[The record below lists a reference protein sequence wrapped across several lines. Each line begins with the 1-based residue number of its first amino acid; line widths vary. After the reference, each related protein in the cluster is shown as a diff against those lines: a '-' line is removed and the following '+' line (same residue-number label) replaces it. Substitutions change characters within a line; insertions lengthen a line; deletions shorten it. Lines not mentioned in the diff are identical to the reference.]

1 MEMAPGTAMSNKK
14 FLFEQSFDDL
24 KSLAVSDAKAE
35 PKFSKADLEKAA
47 ADGHQAGLD
56 AAMQT
61 IEKHTMDL
69 CGNILGLMQNL
80 IGNYASDV
88 DIISQK
94 SLAVVLLS
102 LKKLLP
108 ELYAAHGTEQI
119 ESIIQ
124 QCLAIAHE
132 MPKIQIR
139 VSPNMQSIIEQRII
153 LIAQQ
158 HGFNGKLTVVADA
171 TLADSDCRVEWGNG
185 GLENISSQCWQQ
197 MESLLSSAI
206 PKSISGNMPHNN
218 SEE

>member
-1 MEMAPGTAMSNKK
+1 
-14 FLFEQSFDDL
+14 
-24 KSLAVSDAKAE
+24 
-35 PKFSKADLEKAA
+35 
-47 ADGHQAGLD
+47 
-56 AAMQT
+56 
-61 IEKHTMDL
+61 MDL
-69 CGNILGLMQNL
+69 CGNILGMIQNL
-80 IGNYASDV
+80 IGNYANDV
-88 DIISQK
+88 NIISQK

-108 ELYAAHGTEQI
+108 ELYATHGAEQI
-119 ESIIQ
+119 ESVIQ

-197 MESLLSSAI
+197 IESHLLSAI